1 MQRDVCAICG
11 DLVLVRPGEDDV
23 VCHDC
28 FEKNLRG
35 AFVLERP
42 TVAALADILPVR
54 RRELA
59 ARDRARW
66 PLTGGRGAG

>member
-1 MQRDVCAICG
+1 MQRDVCCICG
-11 DLVLVRPGEDDV
+11 DPVLVPPGEDDA

-35 AFVLERP
+35 ACVLERP
-42 TVAALADILPVR
+42 AVVPPWAVLPVR

-66 PLTGGRGAG
+66 PLTGGR